1 MKRIV
6 SVAVLLLASFLVV
19 SRAAEPAA
27 AAPAAAGNVIVPGQK
42 DTASGALHA
51 LQTWKLGGIGGKWLA
66 IGQPNTLNRDD
77 RAVFR
82 FGVAMYLFRG
92 KVAKAVLQVVVNPQT
107 RGETFRL
114 DHFTGERTVLS
125 AKDLGSAQVEK
136 VTSFEVKKGTPAGLR
151 LSFDVTGQVNR
162 DLEAGFG
169 FSAFRLRSEFA
180 ATVGNP
186 DNSPSLISIKNG
198 TLSLTITP

>member
-1 MKRIV
+1 MKGIV
-6 SVAVLLLASFLVV
+6 CVAALLLASSLAV
-19 SRAAEPAA
+19 SRAAGPAA
-27 AAPAAAGNVIVPGQK
+27 GGQAAKDVIVPGQK

-51 LQTWKLGGIGGKWLA
+51 LQTWQLGGIGGKWLA
-66 IGQPNTLNRDD
+66 VGQPNTLNRDD

>member
-1 MKRIV
+1 MKGIV
-6 SVAVLLLASFLVV
+6 CVAALLLASSLAV
-19 SRAAEPAA
+19 SRAAGPAA
-27 AAPAAAGNVIVPGQK
+27 GGQAAKDVIVPGQK

-51 LQTWKLGGIGGKWLA
+51 LQTWQLGGIGGKWLA
-66 IGQPNTLNRDD
+66 VGQPNTLNRDD

-82 FGVAMYLFRG
+82 FDIAMYLFRG
-92 KVAKAVLQVVVNPQT
+92 KVTKAVLQVVVNPQT

-151 LSFDVTGQVNR
+151 LSFDVTSQVNR

-169 FSAFRLRSEFA
+169 FNALRLKSEFA
-180 ATVGNP
+180 ERVGNP

>member
-1 MKRIV
+1 
-6 SVAVLLLASFLVV
+6 
-19 SRAAEPAA
+19 
-27 AAPAAAGNVIVPGQK
+27 
-42 DTASGALHA
+42 
-51 LQTWKLGGIGGKWLA
+51 
-66 IGQPNTLNRDD
+66 
-77 RAVFR
+77 
-82 FGVAMYLFRG
+82 LFRG